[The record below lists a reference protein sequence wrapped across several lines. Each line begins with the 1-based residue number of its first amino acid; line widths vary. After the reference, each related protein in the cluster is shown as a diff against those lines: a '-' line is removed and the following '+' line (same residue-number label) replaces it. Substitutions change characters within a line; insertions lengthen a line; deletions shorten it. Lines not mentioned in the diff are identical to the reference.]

1 MRIALQTS
9 VGLSIFLVFALVSSA
24 VAESP
29 DPTEEGRIQLVAALL
44 QDTPLEEDL
53 LSLTDDIGGRPTGS
67 QANEK
72 SVAWAMDRF
81 RRAGL
86 EPQRESFTMPEL
98 WLENSSSAT
107 ITGTEIS
114 FHPRVV
120 ASPFSQGGEFNAALV
135 DGGDGSDADVARLG
149 ESIRGAMVMVRTE
162 VLKDVPGLFAEYGK
176 SAVLEPLLLQA
187 GAAGVI
193 YMGSRPGNGLHRH
206 NAALGMAN
214 EHPILIMERDGAK
227 RVIRLLER
235 GEDLRISVN
244 LNLQK
249 GAAFQAENVVAEI
262 KGWGEPE
269 EFVVIGAHLDSW
281 GLGTGALD
289 NGCNVALVIDVARQ
303 MKRLKLK
310 PRRTIRFVLFN
321 GEEQGLHG
329 SRAYTKRHREE
340 LNRTVMA
347 SSYDIGSGR
356 ILGFFTGGR
365 PDTLKAVEQALEG
378 VEGLGPFE
386 NLDIPI
392 VGTDNFDFMME
403 GVANLV
409 GNQASANYGPN
420 YHARSDTFDKVNL
433 EQLRLNTA
441 IAAAVTWAFANLDL
455 DLPRQSRAEI
465 QNLIDGT
472 DLGDQMRMFGYLE
485 EWNEGR
491 LGRRKGQ

>member
-1 MRIALQTS
+1 MRRTLPTS
-9 VGLSIFLVFALVSSA
+9 LGLSIILILTMVSPAL
-24 VAESP
+24 AESP

-53 LSLTDDIGGRPTGS
+53 ASLTDDIGGRPTGS
-67 QANEK
+67 EANED
-72 SVAWAMDRF
+72 SVAWAMNRF

-86 EPQRESFTMPEL
+86 DPQREAFTMPEL
-98 WLENSSSAT
+98 WLERSSSAT
-107 ITGTEIS
+107 ITGSDIS
-114 FHPRVV
+114 FSPRVV
-120 ASPFSQGGEFNAALV
+120 ASPFSQDGEFEAALV
-135 DGGDGSDADVARLG
+135 DGGEGGEADVARLG
-149 ESIRGAMVMVRTE
+149 ERIHGAMVMVHTD

-176 SAVLEPLLLQA
+176 SAALEPRLLQA
-187 GAAGVI
+187 GAAGVV

-227 RVIRLLER
+227 RVVRLLER

-244 LNLQK
+244 LDLEK
-249 GAAFQAENVVAEI
+249 GPAFQAENVIAEI
-262 KGWGEPE
+262 KGWGQPE

-303 MKRLKLK
+303 MKRLNLK
-310 PRRTIRFVLFN
+310 PRRTIRFALFN

-329 SRAYTKRHREE
+329 SRAYTKKHQAE
-340 LNRTVMA
+340 LDRTIMA

-356 ILGFFTGGR
+356 IVGFFTGGR
-365 PDTLKAVEQALEG
+365 PDTLKAVERALEG

-420 YHARSDTFDKVNL
+420 YHARSDTFDKVDL
-433 EQLRLNTA
+433 EQLRLNAA

-465 QNLIDGT
+465 QDLIDGT
-472 DLGDQMRMFGYLE
+472 DLGDQMEMFGHLE

-491 LGRRKGQ
+491 LGRKK